1 MDMTATRNANA
12 ATFTPGQIVTCRSA
26 CDHNAIWTFE
36 IIKRSAKFITIQNV
50 SNVDRAETPVR
61 VGVKTGSD
69 GEWAMPMG
77 TFSMAPVISAAD

>member
-1 MDMTATRNANA
+1 MTATRNANT
-12 ATFTPGQIVTCRSA
+12 ATFTPDHIYTATSA
-26 CDHNAIWTFE
+26 CDSNCVWSFLV
-36 IIKRSAKFITIQNV
+36 IKRTAKFITIQDV
-50 SNVDRAETPVR
+50 TFPERPAEKHVR